1 VAEELD
7 IYDDLHGVV
16 HLLPHERRL
25 IDSPW
30 FQRLRRIRQLGV
42 AHMVFPGAEHTRFAH
57 SIGVLHLADKV
68 GEKLNGHVNEQQLH
82 ELRAAALL
90 HDIGHFPFSHTLEAV
105 YKDLAEPDVTTYSE
119 LKEGAQ
125 AQDSGPAQSDVAD
138 GPPQFHEQFGQR
150 VINEAPGDDRIA
162 HILGEAGLDPNSVGA
177 IVVGAHEKTLLNQI
191 VHSDLDVDQLDYLLR
206 DAKATGSSYGQYD
219 LDYLIECMEV
229 VHVGGKPMLCTRV
242 QGLHPLEHYVLAK
255 YFYYMC
261 ILYHKTRCAAEGI
274 LQEVA
279 CQLIGK
285 KKLPSWPD
293 VQDWLTDGR
302 LKDFDDTYVWAAIRK
317 AMADASLTSEL
328 REAARM
334 LTERRLP
341 KVHSE
346 RHETV
351 KGKKPDCE
359 HGASPDYS
367 WNSVVEEGV
376 KRQSHQEFPVLK
388 PALDDHPEE
397 DVFLQVLQTDSR
409 PIRLLVGDQHLIP
422 EGTPTAP
429 AVGTDGKYVGRVVL
443 LESLKD
449 SVVARLAGLTTHIFR
464 VYRPN

>member
-1 VAEELD
+1 MAEKLD

-16 HLLPHERRL
+16 HLETHERRL

-57 SIGVLHLADKV
+57 SIGVLHLAIKV
-68 GEKLNGHVNEQQLH
+68 AEKLKGHLKGDEPR

-105 YKDLAEPDVTTYSE
+105 YEDLAKPKVAEYSE
-119 LKEGAQ
+119 PKGGGQ
-125 AQDSGPAQSDVAD
+125 AQGASASRSNPSGA
-138 GPPQFHEQFGQR
+138 PPQFHEMFGQR
-150 VINEAPGDDRIA
+150 VITETEGAGSITT
-162 HILGEAGLDPNSVGA
+162 ILRDAGLDPDKVGA
-177 IVVGAHEKTLLNQI
+177 IVVGAHENVLLNQ
-191 VHSDLDVDQLDYLLR
+191 VVNSDLDVDQLDYLLR

-229 VHVGGKPMLCTRV
+229 VEVGGSPMLCTRV

-279 CQLIGK
+279 SRLISAG
-285 KKLPSWPD
+285 KLPSWDD
-293 VQDWLTDGR
+293 VQNGLKDGA
-302 LKDFDDTYVWAAIRK
+302 LQDFDDTYVWTEIRK
-317 AMADASLTSEL
+317 AMADESLGDDL

-334 LTERRLP
+334 LVTRRLP

-346 RHETV
+346 RHDTV
-351 KGKKPDCE
+351 DGPTPDRE
-359 HGASPDYS
+359 HGPSSDYS
-367 WNSVVEEGV
+367 WNPVVKDGV
-376 KRQSHQEFPVLK
+376 KRQGHQKFPVLK
-388 PALDDHPEE
+388 PAPDAQPEE
-397 DVFLQVLQTDSR
+397 DGFVQLLQTDSR
-409 PIRLLVGDQHLIP
+409 LIRLLVGDQHVIP
-422 EGTPTAP
+422 EGTPTAAAVDGEGKP
-429 AVGTDGKYVGRVVL
+429 AGRVVL
-443 LESLKD
+443 LESLSD
-449 SVVARLAGLTTHIFR
+449 SIVGRLAGLTTHIFR

>member
-16 HLLPHERRL
+16 HLEPHERRL

-57 SIGVLHLADKV
+57 SIGVFHLASKV
-68 GEKLNGHVNEQQLH
+68 GKKLNGHVKEQELR

-105 YKDLAEPDVTTYSE
+105 YKPKPDVTTYTE
-119 LKEGAQ
+119 PKPGAQ
-125 AQDSGPAQSDVAD
+125 VPDPGTEQRDANDD
-138 GPPQFHEQFGQR
+138 PPQFHEEFGQQ
-150 VINEAPGDDRIA
+150 VINKTPDEDGITRI
-162 HILGEAGLDPNSVGA
+162 LQEAGLDPNSVGA
-177 IVVGAHEKTLLNQI
+177 IVVGAHETVLLNQV

-229 VHVGGKPMLCTRV
+229 VEVGGRSMLCTRA

-279 CQLIGK
+279 SQLIEAGK
-285 KKLPSWPD
+285 LLSWGD
-293 VQDWLTDGR
+293 VQNGLKDGT
-302 LKDFDDTYVWAAIRK
+302 LQDFDDTYVWTEIRK
-317 AMADASLTSEL
+317 AMADESLSDDL

-334 LTERRLP
+334 LVTRRLP
-341 KVHSE
+341 KVKSE
-346 RHETV
+346 RHKTV
-351 KGKKPDCE
+351 KGKEPECE
-359 HGASPDYS
+359 HGASPDHN
-367 WNSVVEEGV
+367 WNPVLEKAM
-376 KRQSHQEFPVLK
+376 KRQGHLDFPVLEQALRGKK
-388 PALDDHPEE
+388 PTKKEFVQL
-397 DVFLQVLQTDSR
+397 LQDQSR

-422 EGTPTAP
+422 EGTPTAA
-429 AVGTDGKYVGRVVL
+429 AVDSDGKQGRVVL
-443 LESLKD
+443 LESLGD
-449 SVVARLAGLTTHIFR
+449 SIVGRLAGLTTHIFR